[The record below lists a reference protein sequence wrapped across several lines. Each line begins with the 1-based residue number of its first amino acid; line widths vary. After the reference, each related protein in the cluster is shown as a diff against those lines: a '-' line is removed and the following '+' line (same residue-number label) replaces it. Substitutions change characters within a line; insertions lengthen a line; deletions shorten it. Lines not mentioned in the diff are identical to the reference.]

1 MRPQSSNSTP
11 VSARLT
17 VPCHP
22 VSLLF
27 STLLPAAATTAPAP
41 GTYPHSLYLTPP
53 DTVNSPLGEDSL
65 GGELPL
71 RWAPGMPRKPQQEG
85 TVNPGGGLSWSKV
98 RAAPTMAMAE
108 GACLCCLPLFSSPP
122 LPLPLL
128 PFSFLPP
135 PPFLSPPF
143 ILFSSPLLS
152 PGLHASLSSPAL
164 SPAGAAPLLTSHL
177 PDTTSHCDHWARPS
191 GGPWPCPSP
200 ALRCCF
206 LWAHLVLVVPL

>member
-41 GTYPHSLYLTPP
+41 GTCPHSLYLTPP

-71 RWAPGMPRKPQQEG
+71 RWAPGVPRMPQQEG
-85 TVNPGGGLSWSKV
+85 TVNPGGALSEQSQGGSHNGNG
-98 RAAPTMAMAE
+98 R
-108 GACLCCLPLFSSPP
+108 GSLSLLPPSFPLLLSPRLSSPS
-122 LPLPLL
+122 LL
-128 PFSFLPP
+128 LP

-152 PGLHASLSSPAL
+152 PDLHASLSFPAL

-177 PDTTSHCDHWARPS
+177 PDTTSHCDHRARPS

-206 LWAHLVLVVPL
+206 L